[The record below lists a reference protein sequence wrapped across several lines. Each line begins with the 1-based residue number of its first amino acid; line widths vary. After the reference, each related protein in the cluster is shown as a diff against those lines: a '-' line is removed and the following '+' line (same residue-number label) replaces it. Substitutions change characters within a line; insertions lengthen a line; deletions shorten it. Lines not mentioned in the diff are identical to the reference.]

1 MARIRVERVSSMVEG
16 LPCAILYNGQTK
28 NYLVKANSEG
38 RLYIQFNGRIL
49 HEDELPF
56 GEEVLV

>member
-1 MARIRVERVSSMVEG
+1 MVEG
-16 LPCAILYNGQTK
+16 MPCTILYNGQTK
-28 NYLVKANSEG
+28 NYPVKANSEG
-38 RLYIQFNGRIL
+38 RLYLKFNGMVL